1 MSEILPWLGLVSS
14 VAIVPL
20 VRTLWALNQRVT
32 RLEAQR
38 EALSKMMPLGPR

>member
-1 MSEILPWLGLVSS
+1 MEFLPWLGLVAN
-14 VAIVPL
+14 VVIIPL

-38 EALSKMMPLGPR
+38 EALSKLMPLGPR